1 MQIQTS
7 RDFDFVKLNKKY
19 KKAFKKIS
27 TENLDNV
34 MAQLKDNII
43 TGRYIKE
50 PLHDITKSVRLIRG
64 ITSPKQLI
72 AKGTILNSMKKLK
85 TGISVKGYGVMQDEG
100 YLVNDGREHGFYAP
114 HKNAKAKKLFKIA
127 AGTKVSARPW
137 IVYKPKMRE
146 IDKFFK
152 TLMDFVRIPNKIIGS
167 KRITL

>member
-7 RDFDFVKLNKKY
+7 RNFDFISLNKEY
-19 KKAFKKIS
+19 KKAFKKIT
-27 TENLDNV
+27 TENLDGV

-64 ITSPKQLI
+64 ITSPKPLI
-72 AKGTILNSMKKLK
+72 AKGTLLNSMKKLK

-100 YLVNDGREHGFYAP
+100 YLVNKGAKHAFYAP
-114 HKNAKAKKLFKIA
+114 SKRAKAKKLFKVK
-127 AGTKVSARPW
+127 AGTEVPPRPW
-137 IVYKPKMRE
+137 IVYKPKPRE
-146 IDKFFK
+146 FDKFFR
-152 TLMDFVRIPNKIIGS
+152 TLMSFVRIPNKIIGS